1 MEMPPA
7 WKLTYD
13 VQARGARGLDA
24 TTRLMGTRRSDWFEI
39 DTFPD
44 DDSPIVA
51 RLSVTTAQP
60 YLADA
65 EPFCLRKAI
74 DLCQILTVACGNWV
88 VFEPAPPPEVE
99 ELEGAKQPSGG
110 GGLRLT
116 GSLTGISKHG
126 IENDRYNLDAAAR
139 LRDDADLRAD
149 LDTWRLA
156 NTEHD
161 PPTRLIHYAR
171 IFDREAESVMAA
183 EPQLLT
189 AEEIEAAANAVL
201 ASLPERLGPEERTRI
216 EGTVKSALPRVRK
229 RSRPVVLAERL
240 SELLPPNNGQ
250 PTVVTPQ
257 EVSEMDEAR
266 GRYAHRAS
274 ERDTQPA
281 PQAEERLRQSALALL
296 RRALSI

>member
-1 MEMPPA
+1 MPPA

-13 VQARGARGLDA
+13 VQARGARGLDT

-51 RLSVTTAQP
+51 RPSVTTAQP

-65 EPFCLRKAI
+65 EPDCLRKAI
-74 DLCQILTVACGNWV
+74 DLCQILAVANGNWV
-88 VFEPAPPPEVE
+88 VFEPAGAPQIQ

-110 GGLRLT
+110 AGLGLS

-156 NTEHD
+156 NTED
-161 PPTRLIHYAR
+161 DAPTRLIHYFR
-171 IFDREAESVMAA
+171 IYEREATAVMNA

-189 AEEIEAAANAVL
+189 SEEIDAAADAAL
-201 ASLPERLGPEERTRI
+201 AALPARLGPDERTRI
-216 EGTVKSALPRVRK
+216 GQTIKSALPRVRN
-229 RSRPVVLAERL
+229 RSRPAVLAERL
-240 SELLPPNNGQ
+240 SELLSTGSQEPV
-250 PTVVTPQ
+250 VVTPK
-257 EVSEMDEAR
+257 EVSEMDQAR
-266 GRYAHRAS
+266 GRYAHRGA
-274 ERDTQPA
+274 ERDAQPA
-281 PQAEERLRQSALALL
+281 PQAQERLRQSALALL